1 MRSVDYDEMG
11 LAQAY
16 DKGYDDRCVEE
27 PLDLKTEYDR
37 GFKDGKEVRA
47 DEEYAEGFA
56 EGMTEGRKLHPYEIQ
71 EVSLDGSCPKC
82 ATTLKRA
89 TVCDDKHDEM
99 VDIAEY
105 CPNCKYEREY

>member
-16 DKGYDDRCVEE
+16 DKGYDD
-27 PLDLKTEYDR
+27 
-37 GFKDGKEVRA
+37 GF
-47 DEEYAEGFA
+47 AEGFA